1 MDSGLHLQPVVL
13 LDEIVNLWKPP
24 HTITQADAEDDQP
37 LLCIPRGRHEWLAL
51 EQLVDGQLRVVEG
64 QDRFAFHLMD
74 CLYHL
79 HYFEQEGYVGAL
91 HCF

>member
-1 MDSGLHLQPVVL
+1 MLRTTSHCSAYQG
-13 LDEIVNLWKPP
+13 
-24 HTITQADAEDDQP
+24 
-37 LLCIPRGRHEWLAL
+37 GRHEWLAL
-51 EQLVDGQLRVVEG
+51 EQLVNGQLRVVEG